1 MKEFS
6 FTINDKTRPRN
17 AKAWFRNSLAVGGA
31 VLLVI
36 LALLSIP
43 TAVVLYGY
51 YSAKD
56 AIVSNLQSAAH
67 TEKLMLEQ
75 ARIAVEPHL
84 RQAKYPEIGTDL
96 AWHDYYSGRKAV
108 DTTHTVT
115 GSCRSFDGS
124 KSAKFHAE
132 FTVHKFAAVIEW
144 KLTYLEIDGAKLF
157 PKD

>member
-6 FTINDKTRPRN
+6 LTFTDKTRPRN
-17 AKAWFRNSLAVGGA
+17 AKAWFRNALAVAGA
-31 VLLVI
+31 VLIVLLV
-36 LALLSIP
+36 LLSIP
-43 TAVVLYGY
+43 VGIVLYGY
-51 YSAKD
+51 YTAKD
-56 AIVSNLQSAAH
+56 AIVSNLESAAH
-67 TEKLMLEQ
+67 SDKIILEQ

-84 RQAKYPEIGTDL
+84 RQAKFPEIGTDL
-96 AWHDYYSGRKAV
+96 AWHDYYSGRKAA

-157 PKD
+157 TKN